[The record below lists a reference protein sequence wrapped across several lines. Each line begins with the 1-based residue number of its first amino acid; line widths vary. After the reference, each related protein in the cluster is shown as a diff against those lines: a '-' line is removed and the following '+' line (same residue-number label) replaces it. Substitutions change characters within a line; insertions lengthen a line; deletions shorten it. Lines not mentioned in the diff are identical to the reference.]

1 MSSFSGVSALLTVS
15 LLAIVTMQILKDNIN
30 SVEFYT
36 PIDGHESVNSYPFDP
51 VGPCPWDPSIICA
64 SGGAPP
70 PGGTPPP
77 QPQKN
82 KQDPHDYLLPSKED
96 QENNHI
102 FIHPSLLAGK
112 ITRSGNLSRLTDIRG
127 PPHVQH
133 KPGEL
138 CGYYISPH
146 AQ

>member
-36 PIDGHESVNSYPFDP
+36 PIDDHESVLGAP
-51 VGPCPWDPSIICA
+51 VEPCSWDPSIICA
-64 SGGAPP
+64 SAP
-70 PGGTPPP
+70 PPP
-77 QPQKN
+77 QPLKN
-82 KQDPHDYLLPSKED
+82 KQAPQDYLLPSKED

-112 ITRSGNLSRLTDIRG
+112 ITQGGNLSRLTDIRG

-133 KPGEL
+133 KQGEL
-138 CGYYISPH
+138 CGFYISPH